1 MPMTFSSLGSNSKKG
16 KRKRM
21 LRDFEE
27 SEKRGSIDLVFFPS
41 SKQQT
46 KIKSKIDTGSN
57 SDHRLV
63 SSCSSTSTS
72 VSCEESMSS
81 NSSEPIFAE
90 AMSSVTCPS
99 MTRRE
104 REKVHTQNNQ
114 HKTIQIDSLSSN
126 THKFSKVKG
135 RYDAPE
141 IDVNLGLF
149 WDESSWCVSNISS
162 STTKRNRK
170 TYCKARKSSKVEGLM
185 TATPNPSSLKD
196 LENPMWRLRTFP
208 FMKTSIDDY
217 GPRIINSRQDNIN
230 SLPTEGSVQRQ
241 LWKRLNETNSQISML
256 PITCL
261 NSPQLFNKNQYFKDR
276 LSSMESP
283 YVLYRWLRVRFAAG
297 LVRSSF
303 DYLHQILN
311 ECYDKVK
318 AIVHY
323 GEMSLIRKEQHSS
336 LIILRDRL
344 AGIWC
349 VYAHFTLE
357 VGCLAVKTKTKCYCR
372 SRDKDVIYNNENGST
387 EADFNIP
394 HELSETNINLEN
406 QELVENNQKEPSEI
420 SSNNESKVTYDDVSN
435 HAISVLLAARDCP
448 LVGNHTAIALS
459 LGRMIVS
466 CAVIRQ
472 SATECN
478 QINLRKETISA
489 KIKSAIDVCWDNI
502 DVYRSMS
509 FHQHKRRFVPKP
521 LSKETINFLSNFES
535 EKSQKLCKEKELNKN
550 PFKGI
555 ESTLNL
561 PKTLS
566 DSLSLTSLSSQSHL
580 IADPNT
586 IRSLCNELNRWSRL
600 GEELSIN
607 NQRAIRLK
615 PYYEPVLKFH
625 AEELPLFA
633 PVESLSD
640 PLQLYGDTCDASET
654 ILWQW

>member
-1 MPMTFSSLGSNSKKG
+1 
-16 KRKRM
+16 
-21 LRDFEE
+21 
-27 SEKRGSIDLVFFPS
+27 
-41 SKQQT
+41 
-46 KIKSKIDTGSN
+46 
-57 SDHRLV
+57 
-63 SSCSSTSTS
+63 
-72 VSCEESMSS
+72 
-81 NSSEPIFAE
+81 
-90 AMSSVTCPS
+90 
-99 MTRRE
+99 
-104 REKVHTQNNQ
+104 
-114 HKTIQIDSLSSN
+114 
-126 THKFSKVKG
+126 
-135 RYDAPE
+135 
-141 IDVNLGLF
+141 VNLGLF

-162 STTKRNRK
+162 STTKRNTK